1 MIHDTMTGTLR
12 GAALA
17 LLLAAG
23 ALHDAHAQS
32 VRYFP
37 VPPGSRPHDVAP
49 APDGGVWYTAQG
61 SGELGH
67 LDPRTGRTEHVALG
81 SGSSPHGVIVGPDGA
96 AWVTDSGLNAIVRV
110 DPKTREVRRYPLP
123 EGTPYTNLN
132 TAAFDRRGVLWFT
145 GQAGYY
151 GSVNPG
157 TAQVRVWSA
166 PRGRGPYGIA
176 ATPEG
181 EIYYASLAGSHIA
194 KIDTASGEARVI
206 DPPTPRQGARRV
218 WSDSKGRI
226 WVSEWNSGNLSLY
239 DPATG
244 AWRKWMPPGE
254 SPRTYSVYV
263 DDRDKVWITDF
274 NANAI
279 LRFDPLTERFER
291 FPSDRPGA
299 AVRQMLGRPGEAW
312 GAESGTDRLVV
323 VTTR

>member
-1 MIHDTMTGTLR
+1 M
-12 GAALA
+12 
-17 LLLAAG
+17 
-23 ALHDAHAQS
+23 
-32 VRYFP
+32 
-37 VPPGSRPHDVAP
+37 
-49 APDGGVWYTAQG
+49 
-61 SGELGH
+61 
-67 LDPRTGRTEHVALG
+67 
-81 SGSSPHGVIVGPDGA
+81 
-96 AWVTDSGLNAIVRV
+96 
-110 DPKTREVRRYPLP
+110 
-123 EGTPYTNLN
+123 
-132 TAAFDRRGVLWFT
+132 
-145 GQAGYY
+145 
-151 GSVNPG
+151 
-157 TAQVRVWSA
+157 RVWSA